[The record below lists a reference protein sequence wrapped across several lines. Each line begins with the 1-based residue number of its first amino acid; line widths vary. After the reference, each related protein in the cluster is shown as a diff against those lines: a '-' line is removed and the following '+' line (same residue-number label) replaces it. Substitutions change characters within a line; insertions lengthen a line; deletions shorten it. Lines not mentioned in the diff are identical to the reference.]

1 MVQAATE
8 VVCLA
13 RVAWAGSVYE
23 AAQLFR
29 EKCLGD
35 GMSLLWPDA
44 QAWTAQNVGA
54 LWEAFV
60 GNPDEGNRPFL
71 EKWHDQLSD
80 ESDDVHRVAVDLLA
94 FYYLF
99 PSNIGRPRK
108 LEVAEEVAGWKLEN
122 DPPDLGL
129 LERTYASSIGN
140 AGTQHTRSMP
150 WQLSLYLEFFQQVRN
165 GEVNPMNREACQ
177 RAADTLR
184 ARWGGRSGAARS
196 ILLHLF
202 FPERYE
208 RISAENHK
216 RKIVEAFA
224 DRVGDARDEDEAL
237 LNIRGSLEEELGRD
251 DDFDFYDNDVEP
263 LWNPVGEK
271 DTEET
276 GSRFWVEKTIVH
288 GRSDREGGDYA
299 LGKALWSPQRSK
311 SGGDVYRFLR
321 EVEPGD
327 IVLHL
332 TDNRAFTGVSRA
344 AGPYEE
350 FGACPAPSGGKGPP
364 TWSGSK
370 ITLPSTRRSSA
381 KSFCRPCTES
391 GSRRS

>member
-1 MVQAATE
+1 MVQATTE

-23 AAQLFR
+23 GAQSFR

-35 GMSLLWPDA
+35 GMSLLWPDT

-99 PSNIGRPRK
+99 PSNIGRPRN

-140 AGTQHTRSMP
+140 AGTQYTRSMP

-165 GEVNPMNREACQ
+165 GEVNP
-177 RAADTLR
+177 
-184 ARWGGRSGAARS
+184 
-196 ILLHLF
+196 
-202 FPERYE
+202 
-208 RISAENHK
+208 
-216 RKIVEAFA
+216 
-224 DRVGDARDEDEAL
+224 
-237 LNIRGSLEEELGRD
+237 
-251 DDFDFYDNDVEP
+251 
-263 LWNPVGEK
+263 
-271 DTEET
+271 
-276 GSRFWVEKTIVH
+276 
-288 GRSDREGGDYA
+288 
-299 LGKALWSPQRSK
+299 
-311 SGGDVYRFLR
+311 
-321 EVEPGD
+321 
-327 IVLHL
+327 
-332 TDNRAFTGVSRA
+332 
-344 AGPYEE
+344 
-350 FGACPAPSGGKGPP
+350 
-364 TWSGSK
+364 
-370 ITLPSTRRSSA
+370 
-381 KSFCRPCTES
+381 
-391 GSRRS
+391 